1 MQNRQGNYEK
11 TILIISALIAIGVAV
26 FLIFESNGFEE
37 TLILQQG
44 FSKND
49 LNAPESQKVKD
60 ATETMKKKY
69 SWGSPVRNE
78 KAVPLN
84 KSVLLVMKDGK
95 LFDLLLPEP
104 KLREP
109 MTNLYLTGDKTKN
122 PPEAQLPNIFSPNVG
137 DLDADNDGFSNLEEF
152 NAKTDPRDE
161 SSMPPFTDKLVLRRR
176 ISHDYIL
183 LLKGGSEGTFQIQ
196 RLVPGK
202 GNVFKRVDESFG
214 FDTSSKDPAISG
226 NRFKILSSKQEKIQ
240 DPKTGVEKD
249 VSTLKMLDLST
260 NKEFELVQGKE
271 MNLAEYEAEFEFRW
285 KTRKTISGLD
295 IKEGGKFQLPGLGK
309 TYYILKLEENK
320 AIIAPGGPDGKPTK
334 ETIEIKQG

>member
-11 TILIISALIAIGVAV
+11 TILIISSLLAIGVAV
-26 FLIFESNGFEE
+26 FLIFESQGFEE
-37 TLILQQG
+37 SLTLPQG

-49 LNAPESQKVKD
+49 LNAPDSQKVKD

-69 SWGSPVRNE
+69 SWLSPVRNE

-84 KSVLLVMKDGK
+84 KSVMLVMKEGK

-109 MTNLYLTGDKTKN
+109 MTNLFLTGDLTKN

-137 DLDADNDGFSNLEEF
+137 QLDADNDGFSNLEEF
-152 NAKTDPRDE
+152 NAKTDPRDA
-161 SSMPPFTDKLVLRRR
+161 SSMPPYTNKLFLNKR

-196 RLVPGK
+196 RSVPSRAS
-202 GNVFKRVDESFG
+202 VFKPLNEEFG
-214 FDTSSKDPAISG
+214 FDRNTI
-226 NRFKILSSKQEKIQ
+226 RFKILSFRKETAETKFG
-240 DPKTGVEKD
+240 PKEIFI
-249 VSTLKMLDLST
+249 LKVLDLST
-260 NKEFELVQGKE
+260 QKEFEMVEGKE
-271 MNLAEYEAEFEFRW
+271 VNLADYEAEFEFRW
-285 KTRKTISGLD
+285 KKRQVVPGV
-295 IKEGGKFQLPGLGK
+295 KEGGTFQLPGLGK
-309 TYYILKLEENK
+309 TFYILKLEETK
-320 AIIAPGGPDGKPTK
+320 AIISPLGADGKPTK